1 MRLPQ
6 VKLAKV
12 VEKIVKEVKSPQE
25 LFLKVEQKSNQLD
38 KVRPPKT
45 KRQSIASSINESEVA
60 IKGASKFKLSDFK
73 DSVHSIT
80 DPITHYTRNLRG
92 DSQISLNE
100 QLNRTVS
107 KSFRPDKTHLSLV
120 SAI

>member
-60 IKGASKFKLSDFK
+60 I
-73 DSVHSIT
+73 
-80 DPITHYTRNLRG
+80 
-92 DSQISLNE
+92 
-100 QLNRTVS
+100 
-107 KSFRPDKTHLSLV
+107 
-120 SAI
+120 